1 MTDTDTSDF
10 ISLIYS
16 ASLLYIWRNLN
27 LFFLKKQT
35 KRLKTS
41 LSATLSSCRWEQ
53 QQQLKEKQPITGN
66 IHFNFLYSLV
76 FKGGYF
82 EILFIGFLFVTWPRW
97 SKNLLLLANLV
108 HLVIQNWKQKLLVG
122 LEWEDFEIAKL
133 AQWILLW

>member
-66 IHFNFLYSLV
+66 IHFHFLYSLV

-97 SKNLLLLANLV
+97 SKNRLLLANLV